1 MGGDIMKKLIAMMT
15 IALAATVPMASVSAK
30 ESKAVCIQ
38 SENITW
44 NENTLEVPIQSDGSV
59 TDGVLEITYDPKV
72 LSIDEAA
79 IELGEQVDMYSV
91 NITEGTVKISYLAEE
106 AIEAGE
112 FITLDFQALEEV
124 SLDEAKEA
132 LTGMTGTNYDQEGK
146 EVSAGIVDQVQEE
159 PGDES
164 NDKPD
169 QGDTD
174 SDKTSDSDS
183 SVSTG
188 DSMNVTIPMLLACAC
203 VGVCGME
210 AHKISTKRKEEV

>member
-1 MGGDIMKKLIAMMT
+1 MKKLIAMMT

-106 AIEAGE
+106 AIPAGD

-124 SLDEAKEA
+124 SPDEAKEA

-146 EVSAGIVDQVQEE
+146 EVSAGIVDEVQEE
-159 PGDES
+159 PGDGP
-164 NDKPD
+164 NDEPD
-169 QGDTD
+169 NGDTDTDAD
-174 SDKTSDSDS
+174 SDKTPDSDT

>member
-1 MGGDIMKKLIAMMT
+1 MKKLIAMMT

-38 SENITW
+38 LENITW

-106 AIEAGE
+106 AIPAGD

-124 SLDEAKEA
+124 SPDEAKEA

-146 EVSAGIVDQVQEE
+146 EVSAGIVDEVQEE
-159 PGDES
+159 PGDGP
-164 NDKPD
+164 NDEPD
-169 QGDTD
+169 NGDTDTDAD
-174 SDKTSDSDS
+174 SDKTPDSDT